1 MVLGLAASSTHAIT
15 KNGVTAA
22 YHAAMTH
29 EQEMTAMH
37 QEENAVPRVEG
48 TFLGLVAAHH
58 AAATKNGVTAAHH
71 AAITHE
77 QEMTAMYHP
86 AATQQITKQNGMIAM
101 HHAPVT
107 NDHTKEDGV
116 VHQTNDQGT
125 TKESGMIAV
134 HHAPGIHDRKT
145 TADLLGTPSLL
156 TPLARKEGGEEE
168 DANKQMRNE

>member
-1 MVLGLAASSTHAIT
+1 VVHQTNEQGTTEPTREAAKEENTVSHVEGT
-15 KNGVTAA
+15 KNGV
-22 YHAAMTH
+22 
-29 EQEMTAMH
+29 
-37 QEENAVPRVEG
+37 
-48 TFLGLVAAHH
+48 VAAHH
-58 AAATKNGVTAAHH
+58 AITTKNGVTAAHH
-71 AAITHE
+71 TAMTHE
-77 QEMTAMYHP
+77 QEMIAMYHP
-86 AATQQITKQNGMIAM
+86 AATQQITM

-107 NDHTKEDGV
+107 NDHAKEDGV

-168 DANKQMRNE
+168 DANKQMRDE